1 MKKVNMIFREK
12 KPLFWMALAFVMMIG
27 VLSLCVWPLFS
38 RLSADQALWQ
48 DLMRHPLLAQG
59 AMSVVMALQVVLAFL
74 PGEPVEL
81 LCGYLFGTIGGMAVC
96 VIGSMIGSALIFL
109 LVRKLGEK
117 AVLRMFPQEKVEEL
131 AFLKHKEKLVGL
143 LFIIFLIPGTPK
155 DILTYCMPL
164 TDIRFSSFLLI
175 TGLARIPSIITS
187 TMGASTFRMGKY
199 GIMAAVL
206 GITALLSLGGLWL
219 YRYIFVHKK

>member
-117 AVLRMFPQEKVEEL
+117 AGAAHVSAREGGRAGVLETQGKTR
-131 AFLKHKEKLVGL
+131 GL

-187 TMGASTFRMGKY
+187 TMGASTFRMGEY

>member
-96 VIGSMIGSALIFL
+96 VIGSMIGSALIF
-109 LVRKLGEK
+109 
-117 AVLRMFPQEKVEEL
+117 FPQEKVEEL

-187 TMGASTFRMGKY
+187 TMGASTFRMGEY

>member
-1 MKKVNMIFREK
+1 MIFREK

-96 VIGSMIGSALIFL
+96 VIGSMIGSALIF
-109 LVRKLGEK
+109 
-117 AVLRMFPQEKVEEL
+117 FPQEKVEEL

-187 TMGASTFRMGKY
+187 TMGASTFRMGEY

>member
-117 AVLRMFPQEKVEEL
+117 AVLRMFPQEKVVSVSEDIHERMLVEHLL
-131 AFLKHKEKLVGL
+131 AQLPSYQRDVLVLKYQYGLKAREIACIVNEKV
-143 LFIIFLIPGTPK
+143 PTVK
-155 DILTYCMPL
+155 SR
-164 TDIRFSSFLLI
+164 IRQ
-175 TGLARIPSIITS
+175 GLARL
-187 TMGASTFRMGKY
+187 RE
-199 GIMAAVL
+199 IMREEER
-206 GITALLSLGGLWL
+206 G
-219 YRYIFVHKK
+219 

>member
-38 RLSADQALWQ
+38 RLSADQA
-48 DLMRHPLLAQG
+48 LLAQG

-155 DILTYCMPL
+155 DILTYCIPL

-187 TMGASTFRMGKY
+187 TMGASTFRMGEY

>member
-1 MKKVNMIFREK
+1 
-12 KPLFWMALAFVMMIG
+12 
-27 VLSLCVWPLFS
+27 
-38 RLSADQALWQ
+38 
-48 DLMRHPLLAQG
+48 
-59 AMSVVMALQVVLAFL
+59 
-74 PGEPVEL
+74 
-81 LCGYLFGTIGGMAVC
+81 MAVC

-109 LVRKLGEK
+109 LVRKLGER

-187 TMGASTFRMGKY
+187 TMGATRFRMGE
-199 GIMAAVL
+199 
-206 GITALLSLGGLWL
+206 
-219 YRYIFVHKK
+219 

>member
-109 LVRKLGEK
+109 LVRKLGERRVHVS
-117 AVLRMFPQEKVEEL
+117 AREGRAGVLERKNR
-131 AFLKHKEKLVGL
+131 GW
-143 LFIIFLIPGTPK
+143 FIIFLIPGTPK

-187 TMGASTFRMGKY
+187 TMGASTFRMGEY

>member
-1 MKKVNMIFREK
+1 
-12 KPLFWMALAFVMMIG
+12 
-27 VLSLCVWPLFS
+27 
-38 RLSADQALWQ
+38 
-48 DLMRHPLLAQG
+48 
-59 AMSVVMALQVVLAFL
+59 
-74 PGEPVEL
+74 
-81 LCGYLFGTIGGMAVC
+81 
-96 VIGSMIGSALIFL
+96 
-109 LVRKLGEK
+109 
-117 AVLRMFPQEKVEEL
+117 MFPQEKVEEL

-187 TMGASTFRMGKY
+187 TMGASTFRMGEY

-219 YRYIFVHKK
+219 YRYIFVLKNSFPESFFLLDPVVQ

>member
-143 LFIIFLIPGTPK
+143 LFIIFSSISPRLKSRGHKYFINKSHMLSFVLQFKRGGT
-155 DILTYCMPL
+155 LQ
-164 TDIRFSSFLLI
+164 
-175 TGLARIPSIITS
+175 S
-187 TMGASTFRMGKY
+187 TWR
-199 GIMAAVL
+199 
-206 GITALLSLGGLWL
+206 
-219 YRYIFVHKK
+219 

>member
-74 PGEPVEL
+74 PGDPDVLHAADRYPL
-81 LCGYLFGTIGGMAVC
+81 LLISAHHRSCAHPFHHHEHDGGIDVSHGRIWDHGGGAGDNGAS
-96 VIGSMIGSALIFL
+96 VIGRT
-109 LVRKLGEK
+109 V
-117 AVLRMFPQEKVEEL
+117 AVPIHLC
-131 AFLKHKEKLVGL
+131 A
-143 LFIIFLIPGTPK
+143 
-155 DILTYCMPL
+155 
-164 TDIRFSSFLLI
+164 
-175 TGLARIPSIITS
+175 
-187 TMGASTFRMGKY
+187 
-199 GIMAAVL
+199 
-206 GITALLSLGGLWL
+206 
-219 YRYIFVHKK
+219 

>member
-1 MKKVNMIFREK
+1 M
-12 KPLFWMALAFVMMIG
+12 
-27 VLSLCVWPLFS
+27 
-38 RLSADQALWQ
+38 
-48 DLMRHPLLAQG
+48 
-59 AMSVVMALQVVLAFL
+59 
-74 PGEPVEL
+74 
-81 LCGYLFGTIGGMAVC
+81 
-96 VIGSMIGSALIFL
+96 
-109 LVRKLGEK
+109 
-117 AVLRMFPQEKVEEL
+117 
-131 AFLKHKEKLVGL
+131 KHKEKLVGL

-187 TMGASTFRMGKY
+187 TMGASTFRMGEY
-199 GIMAAVL
+199 EIMAAVL

>member
-1 MKKVNMIFREK
+1 MRKICLMSVSCNCWKHHAYK
-12 KPLFWMALAFVMMIG
+12 SFVPE
-27 VLSLCVWPLFS
+27 SWFS

-155 DILTYCMPL
+155 DILTYCIPL

-175 TGLARIPSIITS
+175 TGLARIPSLITS
-187 TMGASTFRMGKY
+187 TMGASTFRMGEY

>member
-48 DLMRHPLLAQG
+48 GLMRHPLLAQG

-96 VIGSMIGSALIFL
+96 VIGSMIGSALIL

-187 TMGASTFRMGKY
+187 TMGASTFRMAEY
-199 GIMAAVL
+199 EIMAAVL

>member
-1 MKKVNMIFREK
+1 MKKVNMIFKEK
-12 KPLFWMALAFVMMIG
+12 KPSFWMALALVMMIG

-59 AMSVVMALQVVLAFL
+59 AMSAVMALQVVLAFL

-155 DILTYCMPL
+155 DILTYCIAADRYPL
-164 TDIRFSSFLLI
+164 LLI
-175 TGLARIPSIITS
+175 SAHHRSCAHPFHHHEHDGGIDVSHGRIWDHGGGAGDN
-187 TMGASTFRMGKY
+187 GASVIGRTV
-199 GIMAAVL
+199 AVPIHL
-206 GITALLSLGGLWL
+206 CA
-219 YRYIFVHKK
+219 